1 LSGSPVTTATVGN
14 SYVFQPVASDADG
27 DNLNFGIQNKPAWM
41 GFNSVT
47 GRLTGT
53 PTAAES
59 GKTYSGIVISV
70 TDGQKT
76 KSLNAFSLTIKSTSN
91 PAQLGAV
98 SLSWTAPV
106 ARADGNALSM
116 SEIAGYN
123 IYYGTKAGSYTKAI
137 SINNAS
143 SSSATIDDLPLGTYY
158 VVMTTR
164 DTTGVES
171 SYSTSVSKQAK

>member
-1 LSGSPVTTATVGN
+1 
-14 SYVFQPVASDADG
+14 
-27 DNLNFGIQNKPAWM
+27 M

-53 PTAAES
+53 PTSAEA

-70 TDGQKT
+70 SDGQKSI
-76 KSLNAFSLTIKSTSN
+76 SLNGFSISVKSASN
-91 PAQLGAV
+91 PTQLGAV
-98 SLSWTAPV
+98 SLSWSAPV

-116 SEIAGYN
+116 GEIAGYS
-123 IYYGTKAGSYTKAI
+123 IYYGTKAGNYSNTI
-137 SINNAS
+137 NINNAS
-143 SSSATIDDLPLGTYY
+143 TTSASIDDLPVGTYY

-171 SYSTSVSKQAK
+171 SYSKSVSKQAK